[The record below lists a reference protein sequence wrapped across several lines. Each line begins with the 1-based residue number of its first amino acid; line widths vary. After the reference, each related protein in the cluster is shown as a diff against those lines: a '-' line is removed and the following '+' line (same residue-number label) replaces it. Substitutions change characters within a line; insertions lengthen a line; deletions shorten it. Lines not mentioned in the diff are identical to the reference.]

1 MAVIERKFGFPM
13 VLGCIDGTYIPIQ
26 QPTENASDYYCYKM
40 KHSLNVQAT
49 CNKNGLFID
58 VDVLWPDSVHGARV
72 YAKPSLN

>member
-49 CNKNGLFID
+49 CNKNGLFTD
-58 VDVLWPDSVHGARV
+58 VDICGLTQYMVPVFMQ
-72 YAKPSLN
+72 SLL